1 MKTNGTVIRVSKTS
15 WPFAEHERV
24 RLELVYGLKVSK
36 GGRGPTTRAVF
47 RNMSALHKE
56 FVLLEMDWLSLPR
69 LTPGRIFEDSP
80 HISDGLVAGNQIWID
95 VPSTQKIEVLT
106 LQDAQ
111 IQLKSK
117 TLLEAFSHDA
127 FLPETKIFHWIDGKG
142 HEYWL
147 PVLELMRKMFVRS
160 PELAR
165 SIIMY
170 HGLDELIR
178 ESTIQNETLHI
189 TFTKHLKIGDIPLLS
204 LIVSKPSLL
213 NGWRSVARHLPK
225 ASGWVAIDLPWIFDE
240 DVSITAISK
249 TTGSTHWI
257 QEILDIRG
265 FSIPFKKIIPT
276 HPGHISRIIDET
288 LPPRKTTINNTE
300 SSDDSE
306 IEPPENTA
314 DVILEPGRSQISR
327 PKKYIHIQSTSL
339 SELNTVEIHPDYIE
353 RKERPTIIET
363 DELPVGQD
371 RRSSINERQGHLSD
385 GISSSLSPTGAEEVG
400 VGLKESQDIPQWNG
414 LETFIGAIN
423 KAVGELGRN
432 ACLSWIIS
440 GRPLEKPKDTGSR
453 WFLKM
458 NNDEPRTWCLV
469 RITFNHHNF
478 HFLEVGRDEDKRFSL
493 STIFIRDTNPEES
506 ARDWIRKM
514 IINNGHWDRDALSKN
529 IPGIE
534 FLPHQ
539 KKDADDWGTYL
550 ARKILQTSFF
560 P

>member
-1 MKTNGTVIRVSKTS
+1 MKTEGIVFRVPDTS
-15 WPFAEHERV
+15 WPFADHARV

-36 GGRGPTTRAVF
+36 GGRRPTTMAVF
-47 RNMSALHKE
+47 RDLSASNKKLI
-56 FVLLEMDWLSLPR
+56 LLEMDWLSLPR

-225 ASGWVAIDLPWIFDE
+225 ASGWIAIDLPWIFDE

-249 TTGSTHWI
+249 TTGATHWI

-265 FSIPFKKIIPT
+265 LSIPFKKIIPT
-276 HPGHISRIIDET
+276 HPGYISRIIDET
-288 LPPRKTTINNTE
+288 LPPRKTTNNHMEDT
-300 SSDDSE
+300 DDSGSGL
-306 IEPPENTA
+306 PEDTDNVVLKPSA
-314 DVILEPGRSQISR
+314 SQISR
-327 PKKYIHIQSTSL
+327 PKKYIHIQSNSL
-339 SELNTVEIHPDYIE
+339 SELNMVEIRPDYTE
-353 RKERPTIIET
+353 KKERPIIVEP
-363 DELPVGQD
+363 DEQAAGHDNSPSID
-371 RRSSINERQGHLSD
+371 ERSGHLSD
-385 GISSSLSPTGAEEVG
+385 NISSRLSPMGIEEIGVG
-400 VGLKESQDIPQWNG
+400 VKESQDTPKWNG
-414 LETFIGAIN
+414 LE
-423 KAVGELGRN
+423 
-432 ACLSWIIS
+432 
-440 GRPLEKPKDTGSR
+440 
-453 WFLKM
+453 
-458 NNDEPRTWCLV
+458 
-469 RITFNHHNF
+469 
-478 HFLEVGRDEDKRFSL
+478 
-493 STIFIRDTNPEES
+493 
-506 ARDWIRKM
+506 
-514 IINNGHWDRDALSKN
+514 
-529 IPGIE
+529 E
-534 FLPHQ
+534 FV
-539 KKDADDWGTYL
+539 K
-550 ARKILQTSFF
+550 
-560 P
+560 

>member
-1 MKTNGTVIRVSKTS
+1 
-15 WPFAEHERV
+15 
-24 RLELVYGLKVSK
+24 
-36 GGRGPTTRAVF
+36 
-47 RNMSALHKE
+47 
-56 FVLLEMDWLSLPR
+56 
-69 LTPGRIFEDSP
+69 
-80 HISDGLVAGNQIWID
+80 
-95 VPSTQKIEVLT
+95 
-106 LQDAQ
+106 
-111 IQLKSK
+111 
-117 TLLEAFSHDA
+117 
-127 FLPETKIFHWIDGKG
+127 
-142 HEYWL
+142 
-147 PVLELMRKMFVRS
+147 VLELIRKIFVRS

-170 HGLDELIR
+170 DGLDELVQ
-178 ESTIQNETLHI
+178 SYCIQDGTLYI
-189 TFTKHLKIGDIPLLS
+189 EFTKLPKTGDIPLLS
-204 LIVSKPSLL
+204 LIVSKPDLL
-213 NGWRSVARHLPK
+213 DGWRSVAKHLPK
-225 ASGWVAIDLPWIFDE
+225 ASDWIAVDSTWFFDE
-240 DVSITAISK
+240 DISITATYKAI
-249 TTGSTHWI
+249 GSTYWI
-257 QEILDIRG
+257 QEILDIEG
-265 FSIPFKKIIPT
+265 FSIPFREIVPT
-276 HPGHISRIIDET
+276 HPNYVSQAIDDT
-288 LPPRKTTINNTE
+288 LPPRKAAVNNTE
-300 SSDDSE
+300 STDDSE

-363 DELPVGQD
+363 EELPVGQD

-385 GISSSLSPTGAEEVG
+385 GISSSLSPTDAEEVG
-400 VGLKESQDIPQWNG
+400 VGVKESQDIPQWNG

-440 GRPLEKPKDTGSR
+440 GRPLGKPKDTGSR

-514 IINNGHWDRDALSKN
+514 IINNGHWDRDALSKD